1 MGNFIR
7 GMIGRVLLAVL
18 AIGVAVTAF
27 SIFIDF
33 PSDPVFLKVAASL
46 IVLTLTLTCALLS
59 SLTLSTRYVIVGVL
73 GIAAAVLAMVNGLYS
88 VWNDKLGSGVS
99 GLAASSPAEALTE
112 YVGSSDGNS
121 VGSAVIL
128 FVALTALALP
138 LINVVLYLAYD
149 SNPVGEFLGVATV
162 AAMIAGIIIIGVTT
176 ATGKS
181 DEVSAKW
188 LIFLSVFAVAGFI
201 GTLAASFL
209 DSDRANG
216 RGVHYDIKSDGDLP
230 SALPASFQ
238 PPKQERKTTVTVED
252 DDPVLPALQYP
263 GDDR

>member
-1 MGNFIR
+1 
-7 GMIGRVLLAVL
+7 MIGRVLLAVL
-18 AIGVAVTAF
+18 AVGVAVTAF
-27 SIFIDF
+27 AVFIDF
-33 PSDPVFLKVAASL
+33 PSDPVFLKAAASL

-88 VWNDKLGSGVS
+88 VWNDKLGSGIS
-99 GLAASSPAEALTE
+99 GLAASSPAEAFTD

-121 VGSAVIL
+121 VGSAVMI
-128 FVALTALALP
+128 FIALTSLALP

-162 AAMIAGIIIIGVTT
+162 AAMLAGIIIIGVTT

-181 DEVSAKW
+181 DEASAKW
-188 LIFLSVFAVAGFI
+188 LVFLSIFAVAGFI

-209 DSDRANG
+209 DSDRAIG
-216 RGVHYDIKSDGDLP
+216 RGVHYDIKSDSLP
-230 SALPASFQ
+230 SALPSSFQ